1 MRVFWDVNVL
11 LDLVDRDRPDHSD
24 AEALLR
30 WSASRPVMHLCA
42 WHTLSIL
49 DYVCGR
55 KFGKEATESLIH
67 EILELFTI
75 PATGTTEAQAA
86 LRYLD
91 GDYEDAMQIA
101 AAATGLADCIVS
113 RDSAGFSKSPIPV
126 VSLEEFLA
134 SYGSSDPPE

>member
-11 LDLVDRDRPDHSD
+11 LDLVDRDRPDHAD
-24 AEALLR
+24 AKTLLR
-30 WSASRPVMHLCA
+30 WSASRSVIHLCA

-55 KFGKEATESLIH
+55 KFGKEATESLIR
-67 EILELFTI
+67 EILKLFTI
-75 PATGTTEAQAA
+75 PATGTAEAQDA

-101 AAATGLADCIVS
+101 AATMGRADCIVS
-113 RDSAGFSKSPIPV
+113 RDSDGFSKSPIPV

-134 SYGSSDPPE
+134 SYGSLDQAE